1 MEERLAVRLRRQLVW
16 WIILAVLFW
25 GFWFLLPIWTYRL
38 ARATGSGMGSAVAY
52 AVFSLLFPVN
62 LILWGILFVR
72 AGKPGCKPGAVEP
85 PETAW
90 KNAAV
95 PRGTH

>member
-62 LILWGILFVR
+62 LILWGILCGPESPVVSR
-72 AGKPGCKPGAVEP
+72 GLSNRRKPLGKSPQSSA
-85 PETAW
+85 
-90 KNAAV
+90 
-95 PRGTH
+95 

>member
-25 GFWFLLPIWTYRL
+25 GFWFLLPLWPYRL
-38 ARATGSGMGSAVAY
+38 ARAPGAGMGSAVAY
-52 AVFSLLFPVN
+52 AVFSLLFPVY
-62 LILWGILFVR
+62 LILWGLVFVR
-72 AGKPGCKPGAVEP
+72 AGKPDCKPGAVEP

-90 KNAAV
+90 KLAAAQS
-95 PRGTH
+95 RT